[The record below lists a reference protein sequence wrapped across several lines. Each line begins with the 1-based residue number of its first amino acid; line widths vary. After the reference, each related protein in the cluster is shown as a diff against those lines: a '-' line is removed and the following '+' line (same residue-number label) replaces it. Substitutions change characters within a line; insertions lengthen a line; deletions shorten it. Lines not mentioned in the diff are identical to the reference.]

1 MFSGAA
7 VCAGTVSAGLSGSEG
22 FAGSGSR
29 SCRLGAWFGLA
40 DAGFFPSVCSCGVSF
55 SSSAGGCVD
64 AVSSTDS
71 GAVCSSWLLAVC
83 AAASVFPICSAW
95 KADSSETSEALWDLP
110 AHPARFARSMPQ
122 RSTDR
127 ILFFFHRPFNTTIP
141 AILKK
146 STPNQKFLQ
155 KATCSAPSP
164 GLPPRRPPRLH
175 PAPGPLPASVH
186 RLLTPCHTARFGPV
200 R

>member
-71 GAVCSSWLLAVC
+71 GAVCSSWLVAVC

-110 AHPARFARSMPQ
+110 AHPARFAGVCRRGVRIGFSFSWISPSFQHNNTSNIKKVYPQ
-122 RSTDR
+122 SEISTKSYM
-127 ILFFFHRPFNTTIP
+127 LCSIP
-141 AILKK
+141 WSA
-146 STPNQKFLQ
+146 SSETSSPSS
-155 KATCSAPSP
+155 CSWPS
-164 GLPPRRPPRLH
+164 
-175 PAPGPLPASVH
+175 SSF
-186 RLLTPCHTARFGPV
+186 CS
-200 R
+200 

>member
-1 MFSGAA
+1 MKDARHELVERFYRY
-7 VCAGTVSAGLSGSEG
+7 VSVPSQSCDNGGVQVPSTEGQWDMAELLKAECEALGLVDLEISKACVLTGKLPARLPEG

-40 DAGFFPSVCSCGVSF
+40 DAGFFPSVFSCGVSF

-95 KADSSETSEALWDLP
+95 KADRHSTSQIRSCRFSPSHIAL
-110 AHPARFARSMPQ
+110 
-122 RSTDR
+122 
-127 ILFFFHRPFNTTIP
+127 
-141 AILKK
+141 
-146 STPNQKFLQ
+146 
-155 KATCSAPSP
+155 
-164 GLPPRRPPRLH
+164 
-175 PAPGPLPASVH
+175 
-186 RLLTPCHTARFGPV
+186 
-200 R
+200 